1 MPAELARSTRKGP
14 RGLWLMDVAFVLM
27 STLVMFLVMRTM
39 RFDDPRILHNAWTY
53 FIGVPSLLIALS
65 MLTRVL
71 VSEHL
76 ERSIQVGF
84 LGSVTFHLLFTLA
97 ATQLVIFRGIW
108 EDGYEQVEFVAKAQS
123 RATQFI
129 DPEISMGTERPDY
142 LKPVETLWTTP
153 TEVEVPPTPPKD
165 ASIEPSQPEEREPLS
180 SIERPLQRAQAAT
193 AASQPSLSAASKT
206 LDRPNL
212 SSIPDAPRR
221 VIELPAL
228 DARPV
233 PGTAMLPDRNVD
245 AARQDR
251 RDANDE
257 DAIRFESLAP
267 RFLESP
273 RRAATSTAPRATV
286 DDPSASLERAM
297 QDATANIPYPSASIS
312 KNSPQSPKIDSAL
325 VPIPETRPVEST
337 NTESLSTAWNAMADK
352 GSQSTRELRQDA
364 QADVAIPLSTVDF
377 SRIRDAG
384 NGSAQRSA
392 PSAPTPQS
400 AASGTQDA
408 LNAAL
413 EQAIQS
419 DAKGPTNALSRN
431 SSRDD
436 SSRRPGATQTVPVPA
451 LSSSDRSD
459 RTAASEASGSA
470 AGSFDRP
477 AVLDRTGQ
485 VGRERAKTNANGGN
499 SNDAVAS
506 LPAFS
511 NTPSPISPSPITS
524 PFAGNPRMGLA
535 PAPRDVGVPEL
546 RPPEVQLDRFR
557 RNDLGGAMR
566 RSTAVPIPAP
576 AFKQRQRR
584 NEENANDE
592 LRSLGTLGPQTEEA
606 IERGLE
612 FLARYQR
619 EDGSW
624 RLSDFDKR
632 TRMQSDTAATAL
644 ALLAF
649 QGAGYSHEQFKY
661 QATCRR
667 AVDWLRANQKKNG
680 DLYAKMDEASDLNA
694 WLYSHAIA
702 TLAMCE
708 AYGMTQDESIRESAQ
723 RAVDFLVTSQDPSG
737 GGWRYTPQIGS
748 DTSVTGWGMMALK
761 SAELAGLRVPQEAYD
776 GITKWLDSSVAS
788 ARERYLYRYNWKA
801 NTPQTQHGRI
811 PTPVMTSVG
820 LLMRLY
826 LGWRRTHPDMARGSD
841 WLLERPP
848 ALGTVEAPLRD
859 TYYWYYAT
867 QVLFHMGGERWRAWY
882 TRLYPILIASQQFDG
897 PYAGSW
903 DPAGE
908 IPDAWGEYGGRL
920 YVTTMNLLS
929 LEVTYRHLPIYD
941 ATAK

>member
-1 MPAELARSTRKGP
+1 MPPELARSTRKSP

-165 ASIEPSQPEEREPLS
+165 ASIEPSKPEEREPLS

-221 VIELPAL
+221 VIELPEL

-233 PGTAMLPDRNVD
+233 PGVAMLPDRSVD
-245 AARQDR
+245 AARQDQ
-251 RDANDE
+251 RDANDQ
-257 DAIRFESLAP
+257 DAMRFESLAP
-267 RFLESP
+267 RFLESTL
-273 RRAATSTAPRATV
+273 RAAPSTAQRATA
-286 DDPSASLERAM
+286 DDPNASLERAM
-297 QDATANIPYPSASIS
+297 QDATASNPVPTAAIS
-312 KNSPQSPKIDSAL
+312 KTSPQSPKIESAP

-337 NTESLSTAWNAMADK
+337 NTESLTTAMNALADK
-352 GSQSTRELRQDA
+352 GSQSTREWRQDA
-364 QADVAIPLSTVDF
+364 QADVAIPLSSADF
-377 SRIRDAG
+377 PQIRDAS
-384 NGSAQRSA
+384 NGVAQRAA
-392 PSAPTPQS
+392 PSAP
-400 AASGTQDA
+400 AAAKSTAANSRDA

-413 EQAIQS
+413 ERAMQS
-419 DAKGPTNALSRN
+419 DAKGPPNASSR
-431 SSRDD
+431 STSRDD
-436 SSRRPGATQTVPVPA
+436 TSRRAGTTQTVPVPA
-451 LSSSDRSD
+451 LSSSE
-459 RTAASEASGSA
+459 RTAATGA
-470 AGSFDRP
+470 AGSAESSFDGP
-477 AVLDRTGQ
+477 AVVDRTGQ
-485 VGRERAKTNANGGN
+485 VGRERSKSNASGG
-499 SNDAVAS
+499 SQSEAVAALQALS
-506 LPAFS
+506 NVPA
-511 NTPSPISPSPITS
+511 PISPSPITS

-566 RSTAVPIPAP
+566 RSAAVPIPAP

-661 QATCRR
+661 QSTCRR
-667 AVDWLRANQKKNG
+667 AVDWLRANQRKNG

-708 AYGMTQDESIRESAQ
+708 AFGMTQDESIRESAQ

-761 SAELAGLRVPQEAYD
+761 SAELSGLRVPQEAYA
-776 GITKWLDSSVAS
+776 GITKWLDSSEAS
-788 ARERYLYRYNWKA
+788 TRERYLYRYNWKA

-848 ALGTVEAPLRD
+848 ALGTIEAPLRD

-867 QVLFHMGGERWRAWY
+867 QVLFHMGGERWRDWY